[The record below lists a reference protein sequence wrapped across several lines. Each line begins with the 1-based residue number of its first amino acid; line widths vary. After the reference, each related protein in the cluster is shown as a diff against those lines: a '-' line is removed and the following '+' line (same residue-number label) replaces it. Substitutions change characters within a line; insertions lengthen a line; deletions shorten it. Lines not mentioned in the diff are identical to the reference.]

1 MDIQLDAN
9 VEKQDRAKCS
19 FSATPLL
26 PNECKRHAGERALR
40 SLSFGFG
47 RL

>member
-9 VEKQDRAKCS
+9 VENQDRAKCS

-26 PNECKRHAGERALR
+26 PNECKRRGGARALR
-40 SLSFGFG
+40 SLSSGFG